1 MSGELVS
8 RWNFTGKWHD
18 DRIEQWLERQA
29 AQGLHLESSKEFGR
43 YVFRRGTPARVTYR
57 IDVAPGPRIDI
68 DYLQLLTDAGWR
80 MAAQR
85 GDLYFWRHEG
95 QEAPEL
101 FTDIPSRVLKYRRL
115 LRTAMLIVALAA
127 FCLSKAGINWL
138 LGEPVSRFD
147 KFAAPLWLV
156 LAVYGG
162 YSYLCLRTRIRALRE
177 CAAL

>member
-1 MSGELVS
+1 MNGELVS

-18 DRIEQWLERQA
+18 DRIEQWLERLA

-43 YVFRRGTPARVTYR
+43 YVFRRGAPARVTYR
-57 IDVAPGPRIDI
+57 IDVAPGPRIDV

-101 FTDIPSRVLKYRRL
+101 FTDIPSRVLKYQRL
-115 LRTAMLIVALAA
+115 LRTAMLILALTA
-127 FCLSKAGINWL
+127 FCLSKVVINWM

-147 KFAAPLWLV
+147 TFMAPLWFV

-162 YSYLCLRTRIRALRE
+162 YSFTRLRARIHSLRQR
-177 CAAL
+177 AAL